1 MPIARLFATFR
12 RRMRGLSQR
21 IILSFAALLLLTAAL
36 YGSAIWFAIAFTEEH
51 LVAGLLRDELSFAE
65 ETLAEGNAPNVPPG
79 TEIFGDDKRL
89 PPIPEAL
96 KGIPQGFT
104 EILDDP
110 ARFVWRENR
119 PEGTILI
126 VRDQSRFEEAEK
138 EILLFTALSLA
149 VAGLAGALAGWW
161 LSRRIMRPIERL
173 SDAVKRASISSSWTP
188 IPEELQTPDE
198 VGELAAICS
207 RALRRL
213 NDALERER
221 AFTADASHELRT
233 PLTVIETSAELLAAG
248 KLGERERRQ
257 VERIHRASREMQSLM
272 ETLLE
277 FARASSG
284 RSTEP
289 PDAVR
294 GILRNACDVWKPLAE
309 AKGLAFEADFSETC
323 PGTYSPGMLGI
334 VAANLLRNAVSYT
347 SRGRILLRETSDGFL
362 VADNAPPI
370 KPEDRERIFEAY
382 ERGDSPAAP
391 GTGLGLAIVAKAARR
406 SGWKVELE
414 STPEGNIFRVR
425 VFDTGIKGLRA
436 DEA

>member
-96 KGIPQGFT
+96 KGVPQGFT

-138 EILLFTALSLA
+138 EILLFTALSPA

-289 PDAVR
+289 PRCGA
-294 GILRNACDVWKPLAE
+294 GH
-309 AKGLAFEADFSETC
+309 
-323 PGTYSPGMLGI
+323 SPQ
-334 VAANLLRNAVSYT
+334 
-347 SRGRILLRETSDGFL
+347 
-362 VADNAPPI
+362 
-370 KPEDRERIFEAY
+370 
-382 ERGDSPAAP
+382 
-391 GTGLGLAIVAKAARR
+391 
-406 SGWKVELE
+406 
-414 STPEGNIFRVR
+414 RVR
-425 VFDTGIKGLRA
+425 CLEAACRSKGPCLRSRFFRNLSRNLFA
-436 DEA
+436 RHARDRCGEPSSERCVLYQSGPDSSQGNLGRLSRCR

>member
-96 KGIPQGFT
+96 KGVPQGFT

-161 LSRRIMRPIERL
+161 LSRRIMRP
-173 SDAVKRASISSSWTP
+173 
-188 IPEELQTPDE
+188 
-198 VGELAAICS
+198 
-207 RALRRL
+207 

>member
-1 MPIARLFATFR
+1 MPLERLFASLR

-65 ETLAEGNAPNVPPG
+65 ETLLGGKVPNVPPG

-96 KGIPQGFT
+96 KGVSEGFT

-110 ARFVWRENR
+110 ARFVWRENT
-119 PEGTILI
+119 PGGTILI

-138 EILLFTALSLA
+138 DILLFTALSLC

-173 SDAVKRASISSSWTP
+173 SDAVKRTSLSGSWTP

-198 VGELAAICS
+198 AGELAAICS

-221 AFTADASHELRT
+221 AFSADASHELRT
-233 PLTVIETSAELLAAG
+233 PLTVIQTSAELLAAG
-248 KLGERERRQ
+248 NLGQRERRQ

-294 GILRNACDVWKPLAE
+294 GILLNACDVWKPLAE
-309 AKGLAFEADFSETC
+309 ERASPSKPTFPKPVRGLIRPACSGSLRQTFC
-323 PGTYSPGMLGI
+323 GTLWPIPAGAGYCLRKQQMGSSLRTTRLPLSPKTG
-334 VAANLLRNAVSYT
+334 S
-347 SRGRILLRETSDGFL
+347 GFL
-362 VADNAPPI
+362 
-370 KPEDRERIFEAY
+370 KPMSGA
-382 ERGDSPAAP
+382 G
-391 GTGLGLAIVAKAARR
+391 ARR
-406 SGWKVELE
+406 LPAPASGSRLWRRRRGARAGRW
-414 STPEGNIFRVR
+414 S
-425 VFDTGIKGLRA
+425 LRA
-436 DEA
+436 RLRAIFSACGSSIPE